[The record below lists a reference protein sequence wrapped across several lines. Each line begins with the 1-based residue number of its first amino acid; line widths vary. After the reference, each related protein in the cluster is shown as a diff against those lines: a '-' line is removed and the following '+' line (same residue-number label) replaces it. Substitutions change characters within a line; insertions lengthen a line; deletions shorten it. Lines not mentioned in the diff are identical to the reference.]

1 MSVINC
7 GLPTGS
13 FVNAIISAFFIKC
26 KLPKSG
32 DITGHNNDLDT
43 KSERKINSK
52 KTSYTCN

>member
-7 GLPTGS
+7 GLPTRS

-52 KTSYTCN
+52 KTSYT